1 MFERFTRDARAVV
14 TGAVGCAERADAPT
28 VTDEH
33 LLLSLLDLP
42 GGRTEFALRAL
53 GVLDRRDA
61 LESSLAEARRRG
73 GMTKADEAALAGI
86 GIDVDRIVARVE
98 EAHGAGALAH
108 GRLGRPRKR
117 SGRRPFAAGA
127 KDVLEKSLRIALGR
141 RDRTI
146 GAEHLLL
153 ALAARP
159 GVVAETLADHG
170 ATYASVERVMYG
182 FPDHGSAQA
191 G

>member
-14 TGAVGCAERADAPT
+14 TGAVACAERADAPT

-42 GGRTEFALRAL
+42 GGRAEFALRTL

-73 GMTKADEAALAGI
+73 GMTRADEAALAGI
-86 GIDVDRIVARVE
+86 GIDVDRIVASAE
-98 EAHGAGALAH
+98 EAHGAGVLAYGTP
-108 GRLGRPRKR
+108 GRRRKR
-117 SGRRPFAAGA
+117 SGHRPFTAGA
-127 KDVLEKSLRIALGR
+127 KGVLEKSLRIALGR

-159 GVVAETLADHG
+159 GVVAEALADHG

-182 FPDHGSAQA
+182 LPNRGSPQA

>member
-1 MFERFTRDARAVV
+1 MFERFTGDARAVV
-14 TGAVGCAERADAPT
+14 TGAVVCAERADAQA

-42 GGRTEFALRAL
+42 GGRTQFALRSL
-53 GVLDRRDA
+53 GVLDRREA

-73 GMTKADEAALAGI
+73 GMTKADAAALAGI
-86 GIDVDRIVARVE
+86 GIDVERIVASVE
-98 EAHGAGALAH
+98 EVHGAGVLAH
-108 GRLGRPRKR
+108 GGP
-117 SGRRPFAAGA
+117 GRRRWSGHRPFTAGA
-127 KDVLEKSLRIALGR
+127 KEVLEKSLRIALGR

-146 GAEHLLL
+146 GPDHILL

-159 GVVAETLADHG
+159 GVVAEALADHG
-170 ATYASVERVMYG
+170 ATYASVEHAMYG
-182 FPDHGSAQA
+182 KPNGGSAQA